1 MYSKTHLLAGFFVCV
16 TLVIILLFAD
26 HYASLNLPEGML
38 VPLRWLPVLILF
50 LYALRSKSLTT
61 WIFFAML
68 AGGEFG
74 HDFPSLATNM
84 DVLSL
89 IFLRLIKTII
99 APLLFGTL
107 VVGIAGHS
115 DLKQTGRLGWKSILY
130 FELVT
135 TIALFLGLAA
145 INISRAGVGLVLPE
159 SADIKDLTGPAHQ
172 GWKDIILHIFPENIA
187 KSIAGAEILQIVV
200 FSILFGIAMVMV
212 AEKYRMPMLTFA
224 RSLSEVMFK
233 FTKIIMYFAPVAVF
247 ASIAFIVGHMGI
259 VVIISLLKL
268 LGTLYIAL
276 LAFMLF
282 VLLPVCLL
290 AKIPVRGFIRAI
302 TEPATIAFATTSSE
316 AALPLAMQKMEE
328 FGVPQKIVSFVLP
341 LGYTFNLDGTT
352 LYLSLASVFVAQAS
366 GIDMPFGT
374 QLLMLLTLMLTS
386 KGVAGVSRA
395 SLVILLGTVSSFGL
409 STLPVFLIL
418 GVDALMDMGRT
429 ATNVIGN
436 SLASVVIARWEKEF
450 DSEKAGRM
458 SMVKKAESLYD

>member
-1 MYSKTHLLAGFFVCV
+1 MLTQKRLLLGFLISFTLVTGILLTNHYDDLHLPETLLA
-16 TLVIILLFAD
+16 LF
-26 HYASLNLPEGML
+26 
-38 VPLRWLPVLILF
+38 RWLPVMILL
-50 LYALRSKSLTT
+50 LYAVKRNSLTT
-61 WIFFAML
+61 WILFAML
-68 AGGEFG
+68 AGMEFG
-74 HDFPSLATNM
+74 HDLPSVAINL

-107 VVGIAGHS
+107 VVGIAGHA

-130 FELVT
+130 FEIIT
-135 TIALFLGLAA
+135 TIALFIGLAA
-145 INISRAGVGLVLPE
+145 INISRAGVGMKLPE
-159 SADIKDLTGPAHQ
+159 SADLKELNVPVHQ
-172 GWKDIILHIFPENIA
+172 GWKEIVLHIFPENIA

-212 AEKYRMPMLTFA
+212 AEKYRKPMLSFA
-224 RSLSEVMFK
+224 HSLSEVMFK

-247 ASIAFIVGHMGI
+247 ASIAYTVGHMGI
-259 VVIISLLKL
+259 GVMVSLLQL

-290 AKIPVRGFIRAI
+290 FRIPVRGFIRAI
-302 TEPATIAFATTSSE
+302 SEPAALAFATTSSE
-316 AALPLAMQKMEE
+316 AALPLAMKKMEE

-352 LYLSLASVFVAQAS
+352 LYLSLASVFIAQAS

-374 QLLMLLTLMLTS
+374 QLLMMLTLMLTS

-395 SLVILLGTVSSFGL
+395 SLVILLGTVASFGL

-436 SLASVVIARWEKEF
+436 SLASAVISRWENEF
-450 DSEKAGRM
+450 DVEKAKNMARF
-458 SMVKKAESLYD
+458 KEI